1 MTDVS
6 MPRPAARWL
15 LVNLALVVL
24 GCLAWGWLDWRYVT
38 GYWTTAEMARADDG
52 LWLAVPVAALL
63 ANLWLL
69 RRSPVVLH
77 LSGALAS
84 AFAATAAW
92 WLIIRLAAEP
102 FHLAIGGTPA
112 S

>member
-1 MTDVS
+1 MNTVRRS
-6 MPRPAARWL
+6 RPGPAWL

-24 GCLAWGWLDWRYVT
+24 ACLAWGWLDWRYVT
-38 GYWTTAEMARADDG
+38 GYWTAAEMAHADDG
-52 LWLAVPVAALL
+52 LWLAIPILALL

-69 RRSPVVLH
+69 RRQPAVLH

-84 AFAATAAW
+84 AFAVTAAW